1 MSMSKLDSLFTA
13 ALEQAAQRHV

>member
-13 ALEQAAQRHV
+13 ALEQAAQRH